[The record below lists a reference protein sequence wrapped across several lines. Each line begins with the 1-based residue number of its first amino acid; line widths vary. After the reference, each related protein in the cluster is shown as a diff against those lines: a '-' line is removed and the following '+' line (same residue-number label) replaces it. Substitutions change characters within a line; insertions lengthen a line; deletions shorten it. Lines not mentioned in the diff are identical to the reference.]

1 MYSHQLGKERNESN
15 SLDIWKNG
23 RIAKLSYHLNA
34 IFDSVRFI
42 DSVKLSK
49 QLKNCIMNEL

>member
-1 MYSHQLGKERNESN
+1 MYSHQLGKERTESN
-15 SLDIWKNG
+15 SLDIWENG

-49 QLKNCIMNEL
+49 QLKNCIVE